1 MTEKQV
7 DFGVSL
13 ISSFF
18 SVSVYDF
25 YIYNVN
31 NNSNILCSFCCNS
44 NSIMT
49 ITTIMLSWRSLENLM
64 KLYRFVVQK

>member
-31 NNSNILCSFCCNS
+31 NNSN
-44 NSIMT
+44 SIMT

>member
-7 DFGVSL
+7 DFGVNL

-31 NNSNILCSFCCNS
+31 NNS